1 MHKVSPA
8 LYKHPDGHTGHPAW
22 EPPVASEP
30 LERSVMKS
38 QRQGVIVEVVEGEP
52 IYNQELLRRRL
63 RARGFDVTQATLS
76 RDIKELGLVKRA
88 ADGSYQRPGPGPM
101 TMNRTAEAAEAALR
115 RMAREFLRSFEPV
128 QQLVV
133 LKTDAGQAN
142 VLAIALDRA
151 SLPEVAGTIAGD
163 DTILVVTRDPRQA
176 TVFVRQL
183 EEWTGLRRH

>member
-1 MHKVSPA
+1 MHKDSPA
-8 LYKHPDGHTGHPAW
+8 LYKHPDGHAAGAW
-22 EPPVASEP
+22 ESSGPAEP
-30 LERSVMKS
+30 LERSSLMKS
-38 QRQGVIVEVVEGEP
+38 QRQSVIVEVVEREP

-88 ADGSYQRPGPGPM
+88 ADGSYQRPGPAA
-101 TMNRTAEAAEAALR
+101 TMNRTAEAAEAAAR

-176 TVFVRQL
+176 TAFVRQL